1 MIADEADVGTDI
13 AAVEVL
19 APVIV
24 DGGAAAAAGIV
35 AVVACGV
42 DVVEY

>member
-24 DGGAAAAAGIV
+24 DGGAAAAGIV